1 MRRFFQFYAKTVGE
15 IIKAVVMP
23 SPGVRARRQRYR
35 WGGGPNPGCGIKNLG
50 AVRVAGYFRKTDG
63 WGKFGSNEGALPES
77 QVYRDVRW
85 NVPLLPNTQR
95 DRTRS
100 PNKSRRIFFLP

>member
-1 MRRFFQFYAKTVGE
+1 MRRFSQFYAKTVGE
-15 IIKAVVMP
+15 IIQAVFET
-23 SPGVRARRQRYR
+23 SPRVRARRQR
-35 WGGGPNPGCGIKNLG
+35 NPYGCEPLPVCGIKNLG